1 MIITEQETPETLL
14 IQKENRAE
22 LYAAIELLQ
31 YAQIVKHY
39 LQCGNY
45 AAVWRKYDLCTE
57 RIRQIYFQAELLIIK
72 RLKEKTN
79 NFKKRLTN

>member
-1 MIITEQETPETLL
+1 MTLTEPETPEILM

-22 LYAAIELLQ
+22 LYSAIELLQ
-31 YAQIVKHY
+31 YAEIVKYY

-45 AAVWRKYDLCTE
+45 AAVGRKYDLCTE

-72 RLKEKTN
+72 RLKEKT
-79 NFKKRLTN
+79 K